1 MSSARACPPGSRRA
15 VLPIRLALIS
25 GVLVAATLIF
35 VIALMLGLARMH
47 LVREM
52 DYRLLATVQAFAQG
66 PARYVT
72 VPQDLGREAGTWLA
86 DLGTSPD
93 EEVLIRTLEGIVYA
107 SAGGLDL
114 RHVRGARELLLAE
127 GVMWRVLDGP
137 AGRVRAVAVPL
148 MLEGRQIGTIVA
160 AASEDRI
167 AATMYAVAWR
177 SAAAGGVG
185 MVLALVAAYA
195 VMRSSLRP
203 LSGMLSEI
211 ASIQETGDLTRRITH
226 TATDDE
232 IGRLAQAF
240 DRMLER
246 LESIFRS
253 QRRFIADA
261 SHELRTPLAVA
272 RGHHELLRDEIE
284 GARGH
289 QSLAVVTEELD
300 RMARIVDDL
309 LLLAHLDEGIKIATK
324 PVEVE
329 LVLREAMLRA
339 LLLAPPCLPAG
350 RRQIEVETAPGL
362 YASAD
367 PERLLQVLTN
377 LIVNAATHGGEQA
390 AITLRTRRDGGR
402 VVIEVHDTGQG
413 IPAIE
418 VPHVFERFYR
428 GASTRSASGAVPAG
442 RQGVGLGLAIV
453 ASLVKAM
460 GGEVSVRSAPGEGT
474 AFAVV
479 LPVADTL

>member
-1 MSSARACPPGSRRA
+1 MNSRRA

-35 VIALMLGLARMH
+35 VIALMLGLAHIH

-52 DYRLLATVQAFAQG
+52 DYRLLNTVQAFAEG
-66 PARYVT
+66 PGRYVT
-72 VPQDLGREAGTWLA
+72 APHDLGREAATWLA
-86 DLGTSPD
+86 GLGTPPD
-93 EEVLIRTLEGIVYA
+93 EEVLIRTHEGLVYA

-114 RHVRGARELLLAE
+114 RHVRGARELLLADA
-127 GVMWRVLDGP
+127 VMWRVLDGT
-137 AGRVRAVAVPL
+137 AGQVRTVAVPL

-160 AASEDRI
+160 AASEDRLT
-167 AATMYAVAWR
+167 ATMHAVAWR

-185 MVLALVAAYA
+185 MLLALVAAYA

-203 LSGMLSEI
+203 LSGMLTQI
-211 ASIQETGDLTRRITH
+211 ASIQETGDLTRRVGYT
-226 TATDDE
+226 TSGDE

-246 LESIFRS
+246 LEASFRS
-253 QRRFIADA
+253 QQRFIADA

-272 RGHHELLRDEIE
+272 RGHLELLRDEIE
-284 GARGH
+284 GVRGH
-289 QSLAVVTEELD
+289 RSLAVVTEELD
-300 RMARIVDDL
+300 RMARIVDEL
-309 LLLAHLDEGIKIATK
+309 LLLAHLDEGMKLATE

-339 LLLAPPCLPAG
+339 LPRAP
-350 RRQIEVETAPGL
+350 RQIQVDAVPGL

-377 LIVNAATHGGEQA
+377 LVANAATHGGEEA
-390 AITLRTRRDGGR
+390 TITLRTRRDGGR
-402 VVIEVHDTGQG
+402 VVIEVHDTGRG
-413 IPAIE
+413 IPATDL
-418 VPHVFERFYR
+418 PHVFERFHR
-428 GASTRSASGAVPAG
+428 GARTRSASGG
-442 RQGVGLGLAIV
+442 IGLGLAIV

-460 GGEVSVRSAPGEGT
+460 GGEVSVRSAPGAGT
-474 AFAVV
+474 AFTVV
-479 LPVADTL
+479 LPLAAV